1 MRLSPNEQAVLA
13 FLSQPRLATEVA
25 HHLGHK
31 MPPYGILR
39 LLQRLDL
46 VDRVAPAR
54 KNTPSTF
61 VASGRP
67 MKFEPAYMTHTP
79 TGTMVMGVRL

>member
-1 MRLSPNEQAVLA
+1 MKLSPNEQAVLA
-13 FLSQPRLATEVA
+13 FLSEPKLATEVA

-46 VDRVAPAR
+46 VDRVANHR
-54 KNTPSTF
+54 KNAPSVF
-61 VASGRP
+61 IASGRP
-67 MKFEPAYMTHTP
+67 MLQHPNITYKDRP
-79 TGTMVMGVRL
+79 MVMGVRL

>member
-1 MRLSPNEQAVLA
+1 MKLSPNERAVLA
-13 FLSQPRLATEVA
+13 FLSEPRLATEVA

-46 VDRVAPAR
+46 VDRIAPAR

-67 MKFEPAYMTHTP
+67 MLTHP
-79 TGTMVMGVRL
+79 NMSYQGQPMVMGVRL

>member
-13 FLSQPRLATEVA
+13 FLSEPRSSAEVA

-46 VDRVAPAR
+46 VDRVANHR
-54 KNTPSTF
+54 KNAPSVF

-67 MKFEPAYMTHTP
+67 MLQHPNMTYKDRP
-79 TGTMVMGVRL
+79 MVMGVRL

>member
-1 MRLSPNEQAVLA
+1 MKLSPNEQAVLA
-13 FLSQPRLATEVA
+13 FLSEPKLATEVA

-46 VDRVAPAR
+46 VERVAPAR

-61 VASGRP
+61 VATGKP
-67 MKFEPAYMTHTP
+67 MRFDPDWMQYKGNT
-79 TGTMVMGVRL
+79 VMGVRL

>member
-1 MRLSPNEQAVLA
+1 MKLSPNEQAVLA
-13 FLSQPRLATEVA
+13 LLSEPKLATEVA

-46 VDRVAPAR
+46 VEVVAPAR

-61 VASGRP
+61 VA
-67 MKFEPAYMTHTP
+67 
-79 TGTMVMGVRL
+79 TGKPIKLESPWMQYKGNTVMGVRL

>member
-1 MRLSPNEQAVLA
+1 MKLSPNEQSVLA
-13 FLSQPRLATEVA
+13 FLSKPRLATEVA

-46 VDRVAPAR
+46 VDRIAPAR

-67 MKFEPAYMTHTP
+67 MKFDPDWMQYKGNT
-79 TGTMVMGVRL
+79 VMGVRL

>member
-1 MRLSPNEQAVLA
+1 MKLSKNEQAVLD
-13 FLSQPRLATEVA
+13 FLSKPRTSEEVA
-25 HHLGHK
+25 KLLNHAR
-31 MPPYGILR
+31 PPYGILR

-46 VDRVAPAR
+46 VERVAPTR

-67 MKFEPAYMTHTP
+67 MKFNPDWMQYKGNTI
-79 TGTMVMGVRL
+79 MGVRL

>member
-1 MRLSPNEQAVLA
+1 MKLSPNEQAVLA
-13 FLSQPRLATEVA
+13 FLSEPKLATEVA

-61 VASGRP
+61 VATGKP
-67 MKFEPAYMTHTP
+67 MRFDPEWMQYKGNT
-79 TGTMVMGVRL
+79 VMGVRL

>member
-1 MRLSPNEQAVLA
+1 MKLSPNEQAVLA
-13 FLSQPRLATEVA
+13 FLSEPKLATEVA

-46 VDRVAPAR
+46 VERVAPAR

-61 VASGRP
+61 VATGKP
-67 MKFEPAYMTHTP
+67 MKFDPDWMQYKGNT
-79 TGTMVMGVRL
+79 VMGVRL